1 MTTLEVD
8 NMQKIQVNKG
18 QQGFTLIE
26 LMIVVAIIGILAA
39 IAIPAYQDYISK
51 SKATAALADIA
62 SGKTSYELLYTSKG
76 AAGFSNLASDIGLS
90 ATTGNCKISVQS
102 PASATADQADAIK
115 CEIIEP
121 GRLAN
126 AGATPVISFT
136 RTKEGLYECKVTG
149 FSDMKYAPSGCT
161 NT

>member
-1 MTTLEVD
+1 
-8 NMQKIQVNKG
+8 MQKIQMKNG

-76 AAGFSNLASDIGLS
+76 AAGFSDLPSDIGLS
-90 ATTGNCKISVQS
+90 ATTGNCKISVQA
-102 PASATADQADAIK
+102 PTDATADKADAIK

-121 GRLAN
+121 GRLATN
-126 AGATPVISFT
+126 ASATPAISFT
-136 RTKEGLYECKVTG
+136 RTKEGLYECKVTD

-161 NT
+161 KT